1 MDAPLPPA
9 YTACPFSGIVGGPQ
23 SFYRIASQAL
33 KAPNLFSFVHKN
45 QPMVEVSGGAHVHAL
60 LNQEFTTLK
69 SNAVVGVSQIACGT
83 QSLRTAQ
90 DRRQHRT
97 LRDLVGLP
105 LSAPAVTASI
115 PRLQAICQESV
126 DEWIH
131 GRTKGSVLPALA
143 MTQSMALEVTWQ
155 HVLG

>member
-1 MDAPLPPA
+1 
-9 YTACPFSGIVGGPQ
+9 
-23 SFYRIASQAL
+23 
-33 KAPNLFSFVHKN
+33 
-45 QPMVEVSGGAHVHAL
+45 MVEVSGGAHVHAL